1 MNPNTKGTIPNLS
14 STGAIQDA
22 ARVKTAK
29 AQLANVLSEL
39 QKKQENPF
47 IGTILAEL
55 TDQIRQMRETYGL
68 GYLKIAEQLNS
79 LKIEP
84 KIVTSEQEI
93 RKFCKIAFEKP
104 RKPRRGKAADS
115 AA

>member
-1 MNPNTKGTIPNLS
+1 MSDFHPDESKHQRHNPKPQFHRRHPRCRPCQNRKS
-14 STGAIQDA
+14 STRKRSQ
-22 ARVKTAK
+22 RVA
-29 AQLANVLSEL
+29 E
-39 QKKQENPF
+39 KQENPF

-93 RKFCKIAFEKP
+93 RKF
-104 RKPRRGKAADS
+104 
-115 AA
+115 